1 MDSQNLSK
9 NLKPISKLLKES
21 FEIYR
26 LKIKTLLGIVALPV
40 GFSFFLWILKYF
52 LSSTSIKYSFWFSLL
67 EFISS
72 LGTFSLWLLAIPSLI
87 YSLEKNIGIK
97 DSFKRGFKILL
108 PYFWVWFLFNVIV
121 AGAFLIFIIP
131 GILFFIWFSLAI
143 FVLLF
148 EEKRGLNALFKSKH
162 LIKRNF
168 WKVFTR
174 FLILFLIIVGVA
186 FSLAFISVHFSPKN
200 RQIADPLNQILSY
213 FLQILL
219 LPFILIYGFLIY
231 NDLKEIK
238 AEVPY
243 KEPSK
248 SKKII
253 YSLPGV
259 LGTLI
264 LGLSLTIYFLNIF
277 WGRDIPPIDDRDLWL
292 PKIEIK
298 KEENAFYPLNE
309 ACEKIYLPTDKLSLF
324 EEIAEGKT
332 WDDKFAEEIIKNNEE
347 VFQLFEKAINL
358 PYFQVPGFEDPRSVN
373 LETPLPKSITLG
385 IRNLAKLN
393 LIKANYLLIQ
403 GKEKEAIDLIF
414 KTIKMGHL
422 IENSPRTS
430 AIGYLIALSIK
441 GEGLKKLSKII
452 PNLTSSPEMLKDYI
466 AQLENFKAN
475 EEGLINTLKME
486 YSALTNEKSKIDAL
500 FAGKP
505 SSEELREGL
514 ESLLEIEIPSS
525 TLEIITKFNYLYKP
539 NHTQKIFAETHR
551 NFISNA
557 KKDCYEMSLGQ
568 PELASYF
575 WVKMLFTENII
586 GKILHNISIKGYK
599 SIYIRK
605 CSEDVSISVAQL
617 LLALKAYQMENGRL
631 PDSLEELSPKYI
643 SQIPK
648 DPFDGKPIKYLP
660 EKKIIYSAGGDLKDS
675 GGDEKEDLL
684 FKIEF

>member
-40 GFSFFLWILKYF
+40 GFSFFFWILRYF

-309 ACEKIYLPTDKLSLF
+309 AYKKIHLPKGEKSELF
-324 EEIAEGKT
+324 IKMGEGEE
-332 WDDKFAEEIIKNNEE
+332 WDLEFAKELIKNNEE
-347 VFQLFEKAINL
+347 IFEYLEKAVEL
-358 PYFQVPGFEDPRSVN
+358 PYFQVPEPQ
-373 LETPLPKSITLG
+373 LELTPFALIKIAHLSS
-385 IRNLAKLN
+385 
-393 LIKANYLLIQ
+393 IKANYLLTQ
-403 GKEKEAIDLIF
+403 GKEKEAIELIF
-414 KTIKMGHL
+414 KTIKIGQMIQDNPHIGL
-422 IENSPRTS
+422 YDYLKGKAIKEVSLQRLRKMTPNFTLASDTLKSYIMELEQFKENEKGLIKAMKMDYIISTQEKSETASFIISRQIEGNLEAGRIIFGMIEN
-430 AIGYLIALSIK
+430 
-441 GEGLKKLSKII
+441 KL
-452 PNLTSSPEMLKDYI
+452 
-466 AQLENFKAN
+466 
-475 EEGLINTLKME
+475 
-486 YSALTNEKSKIDAL
+486 
-500 FAGKP
+500 
-505 SSEELREGL
+505 
-514 ESLLEIEIPSS
+514 
-525 TLEIITKFNYLYKP
+525 NYLYKP
-539 NHTQKIFAETHR
+539 NQTQALLAQFYR
-551 NFISNA
+551 DFINNIY
-557 KKDCYEMSLGQ
+557 KDCNEIY
-568 PELASYF
+568 ASEIKRLTPYSKI
-575 WVKMLFTENII
+575 KMVFTENII
-586 GKILHNISIKGYK
+586 GKM
-599 SIYIRK
+599 IYDAQNTAYFPTFYHK
-605 CSEDVSISVAQL
+605 CSEDVSVSVAQL
-617 LLALKAYQMENGRL
+617 LLALKAYQMENGKL

-660 EKKIIYSAGGDLKDS
+660 EKKIIYSAGRDLKDS
-675 GGDEKEDLL
+675 GGDEKEDLV